1 MKFKSVT
8 FDLDGTLLDTI
19 GDLTEACR
27 RMMLD
32 LDLAPHSEANI
43 RSFVGQGMLVL
54 VQRCLEHGQEDG
66 QEHSREVPG
75 ASMAA
80 AVAAFKHHYAAVN
93 GENTRFFS
101 GVQEGLAAWHAT
113 GLPLGIV
120 TNKPAAFTEPLLER
134 LGIARYFQSIV
145 SGDTTPH
152 RKPHPAPLLHACA
165 ALGSA
170 PADNLHIGD
179 SKHDIETARQAGCSV
194 YCVPYGYNEGE
205 LLRAEDC
212 DALVAD
218 LNVALRLA
226 RSA

>member
-8 FDLDGTLLDTI
+8 FDLDGTLLDTV

-32 LDLAPHSEANI
+32 LDLPPCSEAEI

-54 VQRCLEHGQEDG
+54 VRRCLDQGCEPAAGQME
-66 QEHSREVPG
+66 R
-75 ASMAA
+75 
-80 AVAAFKHHYAAVN
+80 AVAAFQLHYAAVN

-101 GVQEGLAAWHAT
+101 GVCEGLAAWYAT
-113 GLPLGIV
+113 GLPLAIV
-120 TNKPAAFTEPLLER
+120 TNKPEAFTLPLLEKTG
-134 LGIARYFQSIV
+134 LARYFRSV
-145 SGDTTPH
+145 VGGDTTPQ

-165 ALGSA
+165 ALGVD

-179 SKHDIETARQAGCSV
+179 SRHDIETARNAGCTV

-205 LLRAEDC
+205 AVRAEDC

-218 LNVALRLA
+218 LTVALRLA
-226 RSA
+226 HSA

>member
-8 FDLDGTLLDTI
+8 FDLDGTLLDTV

-32 LDLAPHSEANI
+32 LDLPPRSEAEI

-54 VQRCLEHGQEDG
+54 VRRCLDQGCEPAPGQME
-66 QEHSREVPG
+66 R
-75 ASMAA
+75 
-80 AVAAFKHHYAAVN
+80 AVAVFQQHYAAVN

-101 GVQEGLAAWHAT
+101 GVREGLAAWQAT

-120 TNKPAAFTEPLLER
+120 TNKPAAFTEPLLIR
-134 LGIARYFQSIV
+134 TGLAHYFSCIV

-165 ALGSA
+165 ALGSV

-179 SKHDIETARQAGCSV
+179 SKHDIETARQAGCTV

-205 LLRAEDC
+205 LVRAEDC

-218 LNVALRLA
+218 LGVALRLA

>member
-8 FDLDGTLLDTI
+8 FDLDGTLLDTV

-32 LDLAPHSEANI
+32 LDLPPRSEAEI

-54 VQRCLEHGQEDG
+54 VRRCLDQGCEPAPGQME
-66 QEHSREVPG
+66 R
-75 ASMAA
+75 
-80 AVAAFKHHYAAVN
+80 AVAAFQQHYAAVN

-101 GVQEGLAAWHAT
+101 GVREGLAAWQAT

-120 TNKPAAFTEPLLER
+120 TNKPAAFTEPLLIR
-134 LGIARYFQSIV
+134 TGLAHYFSCIV

-165 ALGSA
+165 ALGSV

-179 SKHDIETARQAGCSV
+179 SKHDIETARQAGCTV

-205 LLRAEDC
+205 LVRAEDC

-218 LNVALRLA
+218 LGVALRLA

>member
-8 FDLDGTLLDTI
+8 FDLDGTLLDTV
-19 GDLTEACR
+19 GDLTEACQ

-32 LDLAPHSEANI
+32 LDLPPRSEAEI

-54 VQRCLEHGQEDG
+54 IQRCLDRGN
-66 QEHSREVPG
+66 PP
-75 ASMAA
+75 AA
-80 AVAAFKHHYAAVN
+80 AQMERAVAAFKYHYAAVN

-101 GVQEGLAAWHAT
+101 GVREGLEAWQAT

-120 TNKPAAFTEPLLER
+120 TNKPAAFTEPLLIR
-134 LGIARYFQSIV
+134 TGLAHYFSCIV

-165 ALGSA
+165 ALGSV

-179 SKHDIETARQAGCSV
+179 SKHDIETARQAGCTV

-205 LLRAEDC
+205 LVRAEDC

-218 LNVALRLA
+218 LGVALRLA

>member
-8 FDLDGTLLDTI
+8 FDLDGTLLDTV

-32 LDLAPHSEANI
+32 LDLPPRSEAEI

-54 VQRCLEHGQEDG
+54 VRRCLDQGCEPAPGQME
-66 QEHSREVPG
+66 R
-75 ASMAA
+75 
-80 AVAAFKHHYAAVN
+80 AVAAFQQHYAAVN

-101 GVQEGLAAWHAT
+101 GVREGLAAWQAT

-120 TNKPAAFTEPLLER
+120 TNKPAAFTEPLLIR
-134 LGIARYFQSIV
+134 TGLAHYFSCIV
-145 SGDTTPH
+145 SGDTTRH

-165 ALGSA
+165 ALGSV

-179 SKHDIETARQAGCSV
+179 SKHDIETARQAGCTV

-205 LLRAEDC
+205 LVRAEDC

-218 LNVALRLA
+218 LGVALRLA